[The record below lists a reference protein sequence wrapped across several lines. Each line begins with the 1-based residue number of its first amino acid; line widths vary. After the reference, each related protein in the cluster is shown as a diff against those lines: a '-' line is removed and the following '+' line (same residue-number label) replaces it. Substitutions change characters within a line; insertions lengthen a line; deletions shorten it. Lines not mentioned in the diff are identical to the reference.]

1 MLEVASPKPA
11 AQTWPLSFCVHHNQF
26 GRVCTAEKVC
36 APAGTPGGAGG
47 LLLDGELLEGEP
59 LEGEL
64 FAGEP
69 LDGDPEGD
77 PEPDGPEPDD
87 GGSAGC
93 AGVTTGVCGWE
104 AAIVDE
110 GFPPHA
116 ANASRRK
123 SITTTNAEFL

>member
-11 AQTWPLSFCVHHNQF
+11 AQTLPLSFWVHHSQF

-47 LLLDGELLEGEP
+47 LLEGEP

-64 FAGEP
+64 FDGEP
-69 LDGDPEGD
+69 LDGEPEDD
-77 PEPDGPEPDD
+77 PEPDEPEPDD

-104 AAIVDE
+104 AAIEED
-110 GFPPHA
+110 GFPPHP
-116 ANASRRK
+116 ANVIKRK
-123 SITTTNAEFL
+123 SITTTNPEFL